1 MAVLEHGALRGE
13 IAGVVKKST
22 QAPKSVQVEPVK
34 VNLGWK
40 SLLLLVLLL
49 LPQVVFGAR
58 IKDIA
63 AFDGVRENQ
72 LIGYGLVVGLNGS
85 GDSDQTK
92 FPVQSLVGALERMG
106 ITVNRN
112 DITVKN
118 IAAVM
123 VTAQLPPFAKQGN
136 RLDVLV
142 SSLGDAKSLAGGTLM
157 MAPLRGADSQVY
169 AVAQGAVLT
178 NSFSYGGQAASAMK
192 NHPTAG
198 TVPGGALIE
207 REIPNVLANRSQ
219 LKLNLHQSDFTTA
232 SRVAAAI
239 NERFQGQVATLT
251 DPGSVQIAVPSEYQS
266 RVVEFVANLERLEVN
281 PDVLAR
287 VVMNERTGTIV
298 MGENVRISTVAVSH
312 GNLTVVVK
320 ETPKV
325 SQPRA
330 LAQGTTTVVPRTDL
344 RVAEEKVNLS
354 MVREGANLGEVVR
367 ALNTLGVTPR
377 DLLGI
382 MQAIKAAGALNAELS
397 VM

>member
-1 MAVLEHGALRGE
+1 MPWAEKDQVRTLRVDK
-13 IAGVVKKST
+13 GVK
-22 QAPKSVQVEPVK
+22 
-34 VNLGWK
+34 GC
-40 SLLLLVLLL
+40 LLLVLLL
-49 LPQVVFGAR
+49 LVPQFAVGAR

-72 LIGYGLVVGLNGS
+72 LVGYGIVVGLNGS

-92 FPVQSLVGALERMG
+92 FPVQSLVGALDRMG
-106 ITVNRN
+106 VTVNRN

-136 RLDVLV
+136 RLDVVV

-157 MAPLRGADSQVY
+157 MAPLKGADGQVY

-178 NSFSYGGQAASAMK
+178 NSFSYGGQAAAAMK

-198 TVPGGALIE
+198 TLPGGALIE
-207 REIPNVLANRSQ
+207 REIPNVLANKNE

-239 NERFQGQVATLT
+239 NGRFNAQVATLS
-251 DPGSVQIAVPSEYQS
+251 DPGSVHVALPDEYRG
-266 RVVEFVANLERLEVN
+266 RVVEFVASLERLEVN
-281 PDVLAR
+281 PDVMAR

-312 GNLTVVVK
+312 GNLTVVIK
-320 ETPKV
+320 ETPRV

-344 RVAEEKVNLS
+344 RIAEEKVNLS
-354 MVREGANLGEVVR
+354 LLREGANLGEVVR
-367 ALNTLGVTPR
+367 GLNTLGVTPR

>member
-1 MAVLEHGALRGE
+1 MAL
-13 IAGVVKKST
+13 IM
-22 QAPKSVQVEPVK
+22 
-34 VNLGWK
+34 
-40 SLLLLVLLL
+40 LL
-49 LPQVVFGAR
+49 LPQFALAAR

-63 AFDGVRENQ
+63 AFDGVRQNQ

-85 GDSDQTK
+85 GDTDQTK
-92 FPVQSLVGALERMG
+92 FPVQSLVGVLERMG
-106 ITVNRN
+106 VTVNRN
-112 DITVKN
+112 EMTVKN
-118 IAAVM
+118 VAAVM
-123 VTAQLPPFAKQGN
+123 VTAQLPAFAKQGN

-142 SSLGDAKSLAGGTLM
+142 SSVGDSKSLAGGTLL
-157 MAPLRGADSQVY
+157 MAPLKGADGQVY
-169 AVAQGAVLT
+169 AVAQGAILT
-178 NSFSYGGQAASAMK
+178 NSFSYGGQASSAAK

-207 REIPNVLANRSQ
+207 RELPNVLADKKQ
-219 LKLNLHQSDFTTA
+219 LKLNLNQSDFTTA
-232 SRVAAAI
+232 SRVASAI
-239 NERFQGQVATLT
+239 NERFNGQVATLT
-251 DPGSVQIAVPSEYQS
+251 DPGSVQIAIPEPYRS
-266 RVVEFVANLERLEVN
+266 RVIEFVADLERLEVN
-281 PDVLAR
+281 PDVTAR

-330 LAQGTTTVVPRTDL
+330 LATGSTVVVPRTEL
-344 RVAEEKVNLS
+344 KVVEEKVNLS
-354 MVREGANLGEVVR
+354 LLREGANLGEVVR
-367 ALNTLGVTPR
+367 GLNMLGVTPR

>member
-1 MAVLEHGALRGE
+1 MT
-13 IAGVVKKST
+13 IKF
-22 QAPKSVQVEPVK
+22 P
-34 VNLGWK
+34 WK
-40 SLLLLVLLL
+40 SFALALIMAA
-49 LPQVVFGAR
+49 LPQLAQAAR

-85 GDSDQTK
+85 GDTDQTR

-106 ITVNRN
+106 VTVNRTE
-112 DITVKN
+112 ITVKN

-142 SSLGDAKSLAGGTLM
+142 SSVGDSKSLAGGTLM
-157 MAPLRGADSQVY
+157 MAPLKGADGQVY
-169 AVAQGAVLT
+169 AVAQGAILT
-178 NSFSYGGQAASAMK
+178 NSFSYGGQASSAMK

-207 REIPNVLANRSQ
+207 RELPNVLAGKK
-219 LKLNLHQSDFTTA
+219 LLTLNLHQSDFTTA
-232 SRVAAAI
+232 ARVASAI
-239 NERFQGQVATLT
+239 NERFKGEVASLT
-251 DPGSVQIAVPSEYQS
+251 DPGSVQIAVPEPYQH
-266 RVVEFVANLERLEVN
+266 RIVEFVAVLERLDVN
-281 PDVLAR
+281 PDVTAR

-312 GNLTVVVK
+312 GNLTVLVK

-325 SQPRA
+325 SQPA
-330 LAQGTTTVVPRTDL
+330 PLSTGTTTVVPRTDL
-344 RVAEEKVNLS
+344 KVAEEKVNISLL
-354 MVREGANLGEVVR
+354 REGANLGEVVR
-367 ALNTLGVTPR
+367 GLNTLGVTPR

-382 MQAIKAAGALNAELS
+382 MQAIKAAGALNADLS

>member
-1 MAVLEHGALRGE
+1 MKALAVKILAF
-13 IAGVVKKST
+13 A
-22 QAPKSVQVEPVK
+22 
-34 VNLGWK
+34 
-40 SLLLLVLLL
+40 VLLL
-49 LPQVVFGAR
+49 LMPQLSFAAR

-63 AFDGVRENQ
+63 AFDGVRDNQ

-92 FPVQSLVGALERMG
+92 FPVQSLVGALERLG
-106 ITVNRN
+106 ITVNRG

-118 IAAVM
+118 VAAVM
-123 VTAQLPPFAKQGN
+123 VTAELPPFSKQGN
-136 RLDVLV
+136 HLDVLV
-142 SSLGDAKSLAGGTLM
+142 SSVGDAKSLAGGTLL
-157 MAPLRGADSQVY
+157 MAPMKGGDGQIY

-178 NSFSYGGQAASAMK
+178 NSFSYGGQAASAIK

-207 REIPNVLANRSQ
+207 REIPNVLAGKSV
-219 LKLNLHQSDFTTA
+219 LKLNLHQADFTTA

-239 NERFQGQVATLT
+239 NERFKSEIATLT
-251 DPGSVQIAVPSEYQS
+251 DPGSVNILVPDAYRGSMISFLAQ
-266 RVVEFVANLERLEVN
+266 LERLEVN
-281 PDVLAR
+281 PDVVAR

-320 ETPKV
+320 EAPLV
-325 SQPRA
+325 SQPA
-330 LAQGTTTVVPRTDL
+330 PFSKTGTTTTVPRTEL
-344 RVAEEKVNLS
+344 KVAEEKVNVSLLK
-354 MVREGANLGEVVR
+354 EGANLGDVVR

>member
-1 MAVLEHGALRGE
+1 MNLRLKTCATALF
-13 IAGVVKKST
+13 I
-22 QAPKSVQVEPVK
+22 
-34 VNLGWK
+34 
-40 SLLLLVLLL
+40 LL
-49 LPQVVFGAR
+49 LPQLSHAAR

-63 AFDGVRENQ
+63 GFDGVRDNQ

-92 FPVQSLVGALERMG
+92 FPVQSLVGALDRMG
-106 ITVNRN
+106 VTVNRN

-123 VTAQLPPFAKQGN
+123 VTAELPPFAKQGN
-136 RLDVLV
+136 HLDVLV
-142 SSLGDAKSLAGGTLM
+142 SSLGDAKSLAGGTLLL
-157 MAPLRGADSQVY
+157 APLKGPDGQIY

-178 NSFSYGGQAASAMK
+178 NSFSYGGQATSAIK

-207 REIPNVLANRSQ
+207 RELPNILTNRSN
-219 LKLNLHQSDFTTA
+219 LKLNLHQADFTTA
-232 SRVAAAI
+232 ARVAKAI
-239 NERFQGQVATLT
+239 NERFQGELATLA
-251 DPGSVQIAVPSEYQS
+251 DPGSVQIAIPEQY
-266 RVVEFVANLERLEVN
+266 RNRIVEFVADLERLDVN
-281 PDVLAR
+281 PDVTAR

-320 ETPKV
+320 ETPRV
-325 SQPRA
+325 SQPA
-330 LAQGTTTVVPRTDL
+330 PLSNGTTTVVPRTAL
-344 RVAEEKVNLS
+344 TVGEEKANLNLL
-354 MVREGANLGEVVR
+354 REGANLGEVVR
-367 ALNTLGVTPR
+367 GLNTLGVTPR

-382 MQAIKAAGALNAELS
+382 MQAIKAAGALNAELT